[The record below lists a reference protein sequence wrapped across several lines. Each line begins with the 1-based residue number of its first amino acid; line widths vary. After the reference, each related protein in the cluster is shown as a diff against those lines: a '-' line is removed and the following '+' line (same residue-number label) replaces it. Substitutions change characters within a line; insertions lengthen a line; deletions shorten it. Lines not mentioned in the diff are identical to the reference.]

1 MLWERALETHEKICG
16 GEMKLMK
23 SIRVMVVLTGL
34 ALIYVYMQ
42 MEIVSLAYEGKKKER
57 EIIELNESTSVIAYK
72 ILQLKSA
79 NHLGENLLNESSQL
93 HFQDNQS
100 VVELVS
106 KDSFPSAESAALA
119 PGASQKQ
126 NQKINSFLNFF
137 FKAPTEARAEEK
149 TDDLK
154 PWRRAR

>member
-1 MLWERALETHEKICG
+1 VAAALRERALETHEKICG

-57 EIIELNESTSVIAYK
+57 QIIELNESTSVIAYK
-72 ILQLKSA
+72 ILKLKSA
-79 NHLGENLLNESSQL
+79 NNLGDHLLNESSQL

-106 KDSFPSAESAALA
+106 KESFSSAESAALA
-119 PGASQKQ
+119 STSQKQ
-126 NQKINSFLNFF
+126 PVNSFLNFF

>member
-1 MLWERALETHEKICG
+1 
-16 GEMKLMK
+16 MKLMK
-23 SIRVMVVLTGL
+23 SIRVMIVLTGL

-42 MEIVSLAYEGKKKER
+42 MEIVSLAYEGKKKEKQ
-57 EIIELNESTSVIAYK
+57 IIELNESTSVIAYK
-72 ILQLKSA
+72 ILKLKSA
-79 NHLGENLLNESSQL
+79 NNLGDHLLNESSQL

-106 KDSFPSAESAALA
+106 KESFPSAQSAALA
-119 PGASQKQ
+119 PTYRAVSQKQ
-126 NQKINSFLNFF
+126 GSNSFFNFF

>member
-1 MLWERALETHEKICG
+1 
-16 GEMKLMK
+16 MK

-42 MEIVSLAYEGKKKER
+42 MEIVSLAYEGKKKEKQ
-57 EIIELNESTSVIAYK
+57 IIELNESTSVIAYK

-79 NHLGENLLNESSQL
+79 NHLGDNLLKESSQL

-106 KDSFPSAESAALA
+106 KESFPSVESAGLA
-119 PGASQKQ
+119 PTSHSASLKQ
-126 NQKINSFLNFF
+126 NSFFNFF